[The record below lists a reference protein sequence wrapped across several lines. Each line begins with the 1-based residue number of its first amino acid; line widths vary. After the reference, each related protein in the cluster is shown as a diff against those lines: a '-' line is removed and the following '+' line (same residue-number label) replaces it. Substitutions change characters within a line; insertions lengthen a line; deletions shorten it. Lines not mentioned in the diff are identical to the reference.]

1 MGARG
6 PLPSGAR
13 SRPNDQRRDEARIV
27 EVAADDTV
35 RGPEL
40 PEDFEDAEGRGWP
53 ASTVRWWETWRRSPQ
68 AVTFIETDWESL
80 REAAVLHAAFWRGDI
95 RVAGELRQRL
105 AAFGATPADRLRLR
119 LSVKDPAAVGPRP
132 EARAAAAAASSASS
146 RRSRI
151 LKAVAADGVV
161 ESAG

>member
-1 MGARG
+1 MAGRG
-6 PLPSGAR
+6 PVPSGSR
-13 SRPNDQRRDEARIV
+13 SRPNDQRRVEAASV
-27 EVAADDTV
+27 EVVADDVV

-40 PEDFEDAEGRGWP
+40 PEFADAGTRWP
-53 ASTVRWWETWRRSPQ
+53 AQTCRWWEGWRRSPQ
-68 AVTFIETDWESL
+68 AVTFTATDWDFLLDSAL
-80 REAAVLHAAFWRGDI
+80 LHAALWRGDT
-95 RVAGELRQRL
+95 RVAAELRLRL
-105 AAFGATPADRLRLR
+105 AAFGATPADRARLR
-119 LSVKDPAAVGPRP
+119 LSVKEPAAGAGPRP